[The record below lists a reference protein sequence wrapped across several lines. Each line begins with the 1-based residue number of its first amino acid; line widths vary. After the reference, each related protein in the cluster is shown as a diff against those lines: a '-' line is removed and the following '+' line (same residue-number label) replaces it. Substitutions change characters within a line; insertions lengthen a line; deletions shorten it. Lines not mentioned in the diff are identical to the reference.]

1 MADSDKTAQVINK
14 SGTLKMSDNVASRK
28 TQKDIN
34 GRAMPRR
41 GNRRDRN
48 RNADNT
54 PKEFDTVTINIDR
67 VSRTVKG
74 GRRMR
79 FKALVV
85 IGNHKNKVGIGVAK
99 GGDVTSAVQKAT
111 AKAKK
116 SMIEF
121 NMDGE
126 TICHEVETRSTGA
139 DVLMKPAAPGTG
151 IIAGGVVRSIIGLTG
166 IKNLISKSLGSTNK
180 VNIAYAVIDG
190 LKEQL
195 PRDEWVGNQGKK
207 SDASDKKAAE
217 KKPAAKKST
226 TSKKSATKEK
236 K

>member
-1 MADSDKTAQVINK
+1 MAEADKTAKVVNK
-14 SGTLKMSDNVASRK
+14 SGTLKMTDEMAATRS
-28 TQKDIN
+28 QKDIN
-34 GRAMPRR
+34 GRPMGRR
-41 GNRRDRN
+41 NNRRDRN
-48 RNADNT
+48 RNVDNV

-79 FKALVV
+79 FKALVAM
-85 IGNHKNKVGIGVAK
+85 GNHKNKIGIGIAK

-111 AKAKK
+111 TKAKK

-121 NMDGE
+121 SMDGE

-139 DVLMKPAAPGTG
+139 DILMKPAAPGTG

-190 LKEQL
+190 LRAQT
-195 PRDEWVGNQGKK
+195 PRDQWVGNTGKK
-207 SDASDKKAAE
+207 PAAE
-217 KKPAAKKST
+217 KKAPTKKAT
-226 TSKKSATKEK
+226 KSATKEEK
-236 K
+236 

>member
-1 MADSDKTAQVINK
+1 MAESDKNAKVVNK
-14 SGTLKMSDNVASRK
+14 AGTLKMTDDVAATR
-28 TQKDIN
+28 TRKDIS
-34 GRAMPRR
+34 GKAMPRR
-41 GNRRDRN
+41 NNRRDRN
-48 RNADNT
+48 RNLDAT

-79 FKALVV
+79 FKALVAM
-85 IGNHKNKVGIGVAK
+85 GNHKNKIGIGIAK

-111 AKAKK
+111 TKAKK

-139 DVLMKPAAPGTG
+139 DVLLKPAAPGTG

-180 VNIAYAVIDG
+180 VNIAYAVIEG
-190 LKEQL
+190 LRQQV
-195 PRDEWVGNQGKK
+195 PRDQWVGNQAKVVKK
-207 SDASDKKAAE
+207 SSTKKEDK
-217 KKPAAKKST
+217 
-226 TSKKSATKEK
+226 
-236 K
+236 

>member
-1 MADSDKTAQVINK
+1 
-14 SGTLKMSDNVASRK
+14 
-28 TQKDIN
+28 
-34 GRAMPRR
+34 MPRR
-41 GNRRDRN
+41 NGRRDRN
-48 RNADNT
+48 RNMDTT

-79 FKALVV
+79 FKALVA
-85 IGNHKNKVGIGVAK
+85 IGNHKNKIGIGIAK

-111 AKAKK
+111 TKAKK
-116 SMIEF
+116 NMIEF

-139 DVLMKPAAPGTG
+139 DILMKPAAPGTG

-180 VNIAYAVIDG
+180 VNIAYAVVEG
-190 LKEQL
+190 LRQQI
-195 PRDEWVGNQGKK
+195 PRNEWVGNINKQG
-207 SDASDKKAAE
+207 AE
-217 KKPAAKKST
+217 KTAKPATKKST
-226 TSKKSATKEK
+226 AKKEDK
-236 K
+236 